1 MSLDPDLSATLDAL
15 ASARVLVVGDIML
28 DRFVYGT
35 VERISP
41 EGPVPV
47 LRVEREEV
55 SLGGAGNVLRNL
67 RALGCEAAVAGV
79 IGEDAAGDELRRLI
93 AEAAASQDFLVTL
106 AERPTTIKERHVAGA
121 RQLLRADRESG
132 HPLPEAAAAALL
144 EAALGALADFDALVL
159 SDYGKGALPPGLL
172 AALIEAASTA
182 GRPVVV
188 DPRGRDYGDYWGASV
203 ATPNRRELEAATGL
217 PAADDAEVAAACR
230 ELMER
235 CGLGAVLATRSEK
248 GMTLVASDGAVT
260 HLPATAREVYDVT
273 GAGDTVVAVLGAALA
288 AGRPL
293 AEAAQL
299 ANAAAGL
306 AVGKLGTAAVSR
318 TELQQALY
326 AAPLLAAE
334 TKIVDLT
341 SLEAQTRRWRDR
353 GLSIGFTNG
362 CFDLLHPG
370 HLSLLRQARAACD
383 RLVVGLN
390 SDASVRRLK
399 GDPRPLQDEAARAA
413 VLAAL
418 GEVDRVVVFTGDTPV
433 DLIRR
438 LRPEVLVKGADY
450 KIAQVVGADYVQG
463 YGGRVLLAELLPGAG
478 LFHDRNGQ
486 AHLGNQERF
495 NPRAGPRCAA
505 PTRPRGTRRSPDR

>member
-293 AEAAQL
+293 AEGAA
-299 ANAAAGL
+299 
-306 AVGKLGTAAVSR
+306 S
-318 TELQQALY
+318 
-326 AAPLLAAE
+326 
-334 TKIVDLT
+334 
-341 SLEAQTRRWRDR
+341 
-353 GLSIGFTNG
+353 
-362 CFDLLHPG
+362 
-370 HLSLLRQARAACD
+370 
-383 RLVVGLN
+383 
-390 SDASVRRLK
+390 
-399 GDPRPLQDEAARAA
+399 
-413 VLAAL
+413 
-418 GEVDRVVVFTGDTPV
+418 
-433 DLIRR
+433 
-438 LRPEVLVKGADY
+438 
-450 KIAQVVGADYVQG
+450 
-463 YGGRVLLAELLPGAG
+463 GR
-478 LFHDRNGQ
+478 
-486 AHLGNQERF
+486 GNQD
-495 NPRAGPRCAA
+495 
-505 PTRPRGTRRSPDR
+505 RRSDQPRSADPPVA